1 MIYKGMKHLQNF
13 ALFEGSLSSYRYT
26 FQIPTTQAELDEIN
40 NSPEMSNYNSLN
52 SQGSV
57 FSRVNN
63 VFRFNKAKGLVLDTQ
78 GRYDFKI
85 SRNGTVYYGGI
96 QIGPSCRFVFNTL
109 TQFIDFL
116 SIYYLSRINGLNV
129 NFLDKFVFDGINPGD
144 SVFNKITKNKGLFD
158 KIIGIAKK
166 YNPSDVI
173 DAIVSKKESDI
184 GTYIND
190 PNLVTSTDSYKFLD
204 SVYGFHE
211 EQTNDQCLSFRNKYF
226 TPFGLF
232 DEFIDEN
239 SFIWGNLHRVCVGV
253 SSDIRVKTYKA
264 LQNRV
269 YKQLADDVNIFNKN
283 IIKDTS
289 PEISATIK
297 SFNKAVLDQL
307 ESGGTDFNSS
317 SLEPKMIDVLER
329 IKNESPINF
338 SRIINTLKSRN
349 FLPNV
354 VNHFTKDAD
363 IIKGGGLLGK
373 FGITD
378 DEDED

>member
-1 MIYKGMKHLQNF
+1 MKHLQNF
-13 ALFEGSLSSYRYT
+13 ALFESSLPPYRST
-26 FQIPTTQAELDEIN
+26 FQIPTTQAELDKVN
-40 NSPEMSNYNSLN
+40 NSPEMANYNSLN
-52 SQGSV
+52 SPGSA

-63 VFRFNKAKGLVLDTQ
+63 GFRFNKAKGLVLDTQ

-116 SIYYLSRINGLNV
+116 SIYYLSRINDLNV
-129 NFLDKFVFDGINPGD
+129 NFLDKFVFDGVNPGD
-144 SVFNKITKNKGLFD
+144 SVFNKITKNKGFFD

-204 SVYGFHE
+204 SVYGFYE

-232 DEFIDEN
+232 DNFIREGILRGA
-239 SFIWGNLHRVCVGV
+239 SLHRVCVG
-253 SSDIRVKTYKA
+253 SSADIRVKTYKA

-269 YKQLADDVNIFNKN
+269 KKQLVNDVNRFNTY
-283 IIKDTS
+283 IIGDIN
-289 PEISATIK
+289 PGISATIK
-297 SFNKAVLDQL
+297 AFNKAVLDQL

-329 IKNESPINF
+329 IKNESPISF
-338 SRIINTLKSRN
+338 STVLNTLKSRN
-349 FLPNV
+349 LFPNV
-354 VNHFTKDAD
+354 VNHFASDSD
-363 IIKGGGLLGK
+363 IVRGGSLLTK
-373 FGITD
+373 FGFT
-378 DEDED
+378 DED

>member
-1 MIYKGMKHLQNF
+1 MKHLQNF
-13 ALFEGSLSSYRYT
+13 ALFEGSLSTYRYT
-26 FQIPTTQAELDEIN
+26 FQLPTTQAELDEVN
-40 NSPEMSNYNSLN
+40 NSPEMANYNSLSSTRFTGGN
-52 SQGSV
+52 NR
-57 FSRVNN
+57 FS
-63 VFRFNKAKGLVLDTQ
+63 FNRAKGLVL
-78 GRYDFKI
+78 GAYNYDFKI

-116 SIYYLSRINGLNV
+116 SIYYISKVHGLNV
-129 NFLDKFVFDGINPGD
+129 NALDKFVFDGINPGNN
-144 SVFNKITKNKGLFD
+144 VFDKITKDKVIFD
-158 KIIGIAKK
+158 KIIDIAKK

-173 DAIVSKKESDI
+173 DAIVSKKESEI

-204 SVYGFHE
+204 AVYGFHE
-211 EQTNDQCLSFRNKYF
+211 SEINGKCLSFRNKYF

-232 DEFIDEN
+232 DDFINEGA
-239 SFIWGNLHRVCVGV
+239 WRWANLHRVCVGV
-253 SSDIRVKTYKA
+253 STDIQVKTYKA
-264 LQNRV
+264 LQNKV
-269 YKQLADDVNIFNKN
+269 YKQLSHDVNRFGEN
-283 IIKDTS
+283 IIKDIN

-307 ESGGTDFNSS
+307 ESGETDFNSS
-317 SLEPKMIDVLER
+317 SIEPKMIEVLER

-338 SRIINTLKSRN
+338 SRTINTLKSRN

-354 VNHFTKDAD
+354 VNHFAKDAD

-378 DEDED
+378 EDED